1 MERLLFFVLSLF
13 TFKFL
18 VTASE
23 PCSDSS
29 ESCVDGTPVKGGS
42 ELLQRSQSS
51 SKTLKTASASF
62 ARARELGKRSKLVIE
77 KNFKSF
83 DSSHYKSFNKELS
96 CMENVEEGFDHLV
109 TRSSL
114 DQELTPVELQDFRA
128 RVIEEM
134 EILCK
139 HDAAGGHVEYMQ
151 DFMQALED
159 ERPLLTQRLEE
170 ILQEQYHEVSFE
182 FAEWLANFSKM
193 DLQHRTGSQPPH
205 ENRTLLLETS
215 RSIVERMKKR
225 TLPANFDARS
235 HWPECGEII
244 GRIHNQGQCG
254 SCWAFGALSAV
265 DSRLCISTNGLFSGP
280 SAQIARGFVTSCTYE
295 SPRDGCQ
302 GGWPSDVFRFLDQS
316 GSPTSGDAGCSPYF
330 GHGEGTEHFAQTS
343 AAPPC
348 PTECSNTGC
357 SRTLHEDRFNLGLS
371 TYLDHPR
378 PRPYEPL

>member
-1 MERLLFFVLSLF
+1 M
-13 TFKFL
+13 
-18 VTASE
+18 
-23 PCSDSS
+23 
-29 ESCVDGTPVKGGS
+29 
-42 ELLQRSQSS
+42 
-51 SKTLKTASASF
+51 
-62 ARARELGKRSKLVIE
+62 IE

-96 CMENVEEGFDHLV
+96 CMENVEEGFDHFV

-182 FAEWLANFSKM
+182 FAEWLANFSTI

-244 GRIHNQGQCG
+244 GRIHNQGVQK
-254 SCWAFGALSAV
+254 V
-265 DSRLCISTNGLFSGP
+265 
-280 SAQIARGFVTSCTYE
+280 
-295 SPRDGCQ
+295 
-302 GGWPSDVFRFLDQS
+302 
-316 GSPTSGDAGCSPYF
+316 
-330 GHGEGTEHFAQTS
+330 
-343 AAPPC
+343 
-348 PTECSNTGC
+348 
-357 SRTLHEDRFNLGLS
+357 
-371 TYLDHPR
+371 
-378 PRPYEPL
+378 